1 MKLTGLM
8 VCLILI
14 SETCFAQTK
23 PAKKQFH
30 VNTAVR
36 HKMNDISG
44 TIRQLGPY
52 IASEQEFL
60 KEKNKKYIQ
69 KNLLELTE
77 LFKNLKTHPVIAT
90 QGLSINQTVMTEQ
103 LEQTVNLFKSDKRSQ
118 ARAKFTAALNLCV
131 NCHTQSPG
139 QALPKLFQDK
149 DIKKMKL
156 TAFEKAELYYI
167 GRDYDKAMPLYDQF
181 LMKSKKTDD
190 DEFILKALEREL
202 VYFVK
207 IRKSFVEGKAQFDKY
222 LKAGIFNEKIQ
233 EEVNEWSRTLGG
245 KSLWENY
252 YPETV
257 REEEMEKFMKGFIA
271 DDEEGPI
278 FTVTNSSEVYDL
290 NLSTIL
296 LDYYNA
302 HPETKLGGKILYWL
316 AILDKRINDDL
327 FFSVGDYY
335 LLSCMEK
342 YSKDPIAKEC
352 FDTYQEDLEIN
363 YISKDKKTFPSEII
377 ERLNSL
383 KKQINYVD
391 AE

>member
-8 VCLILI
+8 MCLMMM
-14 SETCFAQTK
+14 SGVGYADNK
-23 PAKKQFH
+23 PAKKPFH
-30 VNTAVR
+30 INTAVR

-44 TIRQLGPY
+44 AIRQLGPY
-52 IASEQEFL
+52 IASEQEFV
-60 KEKNKKYIQ
+60 KDKNKKNIQ
-69 KNLLELTE
+69 QNLIELTE
-77 LFKNLKTHPVIAT
+77 LFKNLKAHPVIAT
-90 QGLSINQTVMTEQ
+90 QGLSISQTVMTEQ
-103 LEQTVNLFKSDKRSQ
+103 LEQTVNLFKSEKRSQ

-149 DIKKMKL
+149 DIEKMKL
-156 TAFEKAELYYI
+156 STFEKAELYYI

-181 LMKSKKTDD
+181 LTKSKKTDD
-190 DEFILKALEREL
+190 DEYILKALEREL
-202 VYFVK
+202 IYFVK
-207 IRKSFVEGKAQFDKY
+207 IKKSFADGKIQIDKY
-222 LKAGIFNEKIQ
+222 LKSNQFNEKIK
-233 EEVNEWSRTLGG
+233 EEVSEWSRTLGG

-252 YPETV
+252 NPEMV
-257 REEEMEKFMKGFIA
+257 KEEEMEKFMKGFIA

-296 LDYYNA
+296 LDYYNV
-302 HPETKLGGKILYWL
+302 HPDTKLGGRILYWL

-327 FFSVGDYY
+327 FFSLGDYY

-342 YSKDPIAKEC
+342 YNKDPIAKEC
-352 FDTYQEDLEIN
+352 FDAYQEDMEIN
-363 YISKDKKTFPSEII
+363 YISKDRKTFPPEVI

-383 KKQINYVD
+383 KKLINYVD

>member
-1 MKLTGLM
+1 MKFTS
-8 VCLILI
+8 LILCLMMTSPI
-14 SETCFAQTK
+14 VLAEKTSS
-23 PAKKQFH
+23 KKQFH

-52 IASEQEFL
+52 IASEQEFV

-69 KNLLELTE
+69 KNLVELTE
-77 LFKNLKTHPVIAT
+77 LFKNLKSHPVIST

-103 LEQTVNLFKSDKRSQ
+103 LEQTVNLFKTDKRSQ

-139 QALPKLFQDK
+139 QALPKLFNDK
-149 DIKKMKL
+149 DIQKMKL
-156 TAFEKAELYYI
+156 TNFEKAEIYFI
-167 GRDYDKAMPLYDQF
+167 GRDYDKAMPLYDAF
-181 LMKSKKTDD
+181 LMKTKKTDD
-190 DEFILKALEREL
+190 DEFVIKALEREL
-202 VYFVK
+202 IYFVK
-207 IRKSFVEGKAQFDKY
+207 IKKDFTEGKTTFDKY
-222 LKAGIFNEKIQ
+222 LKANLFNDKIK
-233 EEVNEWSRTLGG
+233 EEVSEWSRTLGG

-252 YPETV
+252 NPEQTK
-257 REEEMEKFMKGFIA
+257 EEDMEKFMKGFIA

-296 LDYYNA
+296 LDYYNS
-302 HPETKLGGKILYWL
+302 HPDTKLGGKILYWL

-342 YSKDPIAKEC
+342 YSKDPVAKEC
-352 FDTYQEDLEIN
+352 FDAYQEDLEIN
-363 YISKDKKTFPSEII
+363 YLSKDRKVFPPEII
-377 ERLNSL
+377 EKLNSL
-383 KKQINYVD
+383 KKLINYVD
-391 AE
+391 PE

>member
-1 MKLTGLM
+1 M
-8 VCLILI
+8 VT
-14 SETCFAQTK
+14 STFALAQNK
-23 PAKKQFH
+23 SPKKQTQ

-36 HKMNDISG
+36 HKMNNISG

-52 IASEQEFL
+52 IASEQEFV

-69 KNLLELTE
+69 KNLMDLAE
-77 LFKNLKTHPVIAT
+77 LFKNLKSHPVIST
-90 QGLSINQTVMTEQ
+90 QGLSINQTLMTEQ
-103 LEQTVNLFKSDKRSQ
+103 LEQTVNLFKQNRRSQ

-139 QALPKLFQDK
+139 QELPKLFLDK
-149 DIKKMKL
+149 DIQKMKL
-156 TAFEKAELYYI
+156 TNFEKAEIYFI
-167 GRDYDKAMPLYDQF
+167 GREYEKAMPLYESF
-181 LMKSKKTDD
+181 LLKSKKTDD

-207 IRKSFVEGKAQFDKY
+207 VKKNFIDGKTQFDKY
-222 LKAGIFNEKIQ
+222 LKANIFNAKIF
-233 EEVNEWSRTLGG
+233 EEVSEWSRTLGG

-252 YPETV
+252 NPEITK
-257 REEEMEKFMKGFIA
+257 EEEMEKFMKGFIA

-296 LDYYNA
+296 LDYYNS
-302 HPETKLGGKILYWL
+302 HPYTKLGGKILYWL

-327 FFSVGDYY
+327 FYSVGDYY

-342 YSKDPIAKEC
+342 YSKDPVARDC
-352 FDTYQEDLEIN
+352 FDSYQEDLVVN
-363 YISKDKKTFPSEII
+363 YITKDKKSFPPEII

-383 KKQINYVD
+383 KKRINYVD
-391 AE
+391 QL

>member
-23 PAKKQFH
+23 PVKKQFH
-30 VNTAVR
+30 VNTGVR

-77 LFKNLKTHPVIAT
+77 LFKNLKAHPIIAT

>member
-8 VCLILI
+8 MCLIMA
-14 SETCFAQTK
+14 SGVTYADNK
-23 PAKKQFH
+23 PAKRSFH
-30 VNTAVR
+30 INTAVR

-44 TIRQLGPY
+44 NIRQLGPY
-52 IASEQEFL
+52 IASEQEFV

-69 KNLLELTE
+69 KNLIELTE
-77 LFKNLKTHPVIAT
+77 LFKNLKAHPVIAT
-90 QGLSINQTVMTEQ
+90 QGLSIGQTVMTEQ
-103 LEQTVNLFKSDKRSQ
+103 LEQTVNLFKTEKRSQ
-118 ARAKFTAALNLCV
+118 TRAKFTAALNLCV
-131 NCHTQSPG
+131 NCHSQSPG

-149 DIKKMKL
+149 DIEKMKL
-156 TAFEKAELYYI
+156 GIFEKAELYYI
-167 GRDYDKAMPLYDQF
+167 GRDYDRAMPLYDQF
-181 LMKSKKTDD
+181 LSKSKKTDD

-202 VYFVK
+202 IYFVK
-207 IRKSFVEGKAQFDKY
+207 IKKSFAEGKVQFDKY
-222 LKAGIFNEKIQ
+222 LKGNQFNEKIK
-233 EEVNEWSRTLGG
+233 EEVLEWSRTLGG
-245 KSLWENY
+245 KSLWESYN
-252 YPETV
+252 PEMV
-257 REEEMEKFMKGFIA
+257 KEEEMEKFMKGFIA

-342 YSKDPIAKEC
+342 YNKDPIAKEC
-352 FDTYQEDLEIN
+352 FDVYQEDLEIN
-363 YISKDKKTFPSEII
+363 YISKDRKTFPPEII

-383 KKQINYVD
+383 KKTINYVD

>member
-1 MKLTGLM
+1 M
-8 VCLILI
+8 CLILA
-14 SETCFAQTK
+14 SQAGLAQTK
-23 PAKKQFH
+23 TAKKQFH
-30 VNTAVR
+30 FNTAVR

-44 TIRQLGPY
+44 TIRHLGPY
-52 IASEQEFL
+52 IASEQEFI
-60 KEKNKKYIQ
+60 KDKNKKNIESS
-69 KNLLELTE
+69 LIELTQ
-77 LFKNLKTHPVIAT
+77 LFKNLKAHPVIAT

-103 LEQTVNLFKSDKRSQ
+103 LEQTVNLFKTDKRSQ

-149 DIKKMKL
+149 DIAKMKI

-167 GRDYDKAMPLYDQF
+167 GRDYDKAMPLYEQF

-190 DEFILKALEREL
+190 DEFIIKALEREL
-202 VYFVK
+202 IYFVK

-222 LKAGIFNEKIQ
+222 LKARIFNEKIT

-252 YPETV
+252 NPETTK
-257 REEEMEKFMKGFIA
+257 EEEMEKFMKGFIN
-271 DDEEGPI
+271 DEEEGPI

-302 HPETKLGGKILYWL
+302 HPDTKLGGKILYWM

-342 YSKDPIAKEC
+342 YSKDAVAKEC
-352 FDTYQEDLEIN
+352 FEAYQEDLEIN
-363 YISKDKKTFPSEII
+363 YISKERKTFPPEII

-383 KKQINYVD
+383 KKMINYVD